1 MDTFSKRPLDLFEGI
16 AEAFFVGLGD
26 GRRTGVGAHAVE
38 EEIDVL
44 VVFVQFVFFEEI
56 PHLGVGQ
63 GAHVLDAVLLYLSP
77 EFVVHLFGDVCALL
91 ALELLKPDR
100 AILRLHLLYVIRSQR
115 WLSSPY
121 TLIYGRTVS

>member
-1 MDTFSKRPLDLFEGI
+1 MYRLGEGTLDLLESI

-38 EEIDVL
+38 QVIDVL
-44 VVFVQFVFFEEI
+44 VVLVQFVFFEEF

-77 EFVVHLFGDVCALL
+77 EFVVHLFRDVCTFF
-91 ALELLKPDR
+91 ALELQV
-100 AILRLHLLYVIRSQR
+100 H
-115 WLSSPY
+115 SP
-121 TLIYGRTVS
+121 LGGMQHAFACARTVS

>member
-1 MDTFSKRPLDLFEGI
+1 MDTLGERPLDLFEGV

-26 GRRTGVGAHAVE
+26 GRRTGVGAHAVF

-44 VVFVQFVFFEEI
+44 VVLVQFVFFEEV

-77 EFVVHLFGDVCALL
+77 EFVVHLFGDVCTLF
-91 ALELLKPDR
+91 ALELAVDR
-100 AILRLHLLYVIRSQR
+100 AVYWRKIWNCIFKLNHCS
-115 WLSSPY
+115 
-121 TLIYGRTVS
+121 IYFRI